1 MTARVTEGVSKSEE
15 KERLLAVYRLGL
27 WREGEVGPV
36 SILFNTS
43 FQYSIVALGIS
54 YDSSILKAYVKTG
67 RKRGSG
73 RTEVFKKVLTDKLSP
88 SCCSLSPATN

>member
-1 MTARVTEGVSKSEE
+1 ME
-15 KERLLAVYRLGL
+15 
-27 WREGEVGPV
+27 PV

-43 FQYSIVALGIS
+43 FPYSIVALGIS

-88 SCCSLSPATN
+88 SCCSLSPATG